1 MKSSVAGNKQ
11 SGDIMKMVAP
21 EGGGSAGGGGGF
33 LFLPMA
39 LALKCELC
47 AISLGRK
54 MSPWACCC
62 RCLLFYLHDIFLF
75 SLITSVLRGGSAGS
89 VSEAGP
95 ELYRQ
100 VILPLLLT
108 RLELFKCYF
117 RAQTESKMRHVCALL

>member
-1 MKSSVAGNKQ
+1 MKSNVAGNKQ
-11 SGDIMKMVAP
+11 CGAIMKMVAP
-21 EGGGSAGGGGGF
+21 GWGGGGF
-33 LFLPMA
+33 SFSPMA
-39 LALKCELC
+39 LVLKGELC
-47 AISLGRK
+47 AISPGRK

-108 RLELFKCYF
+108 RLELFNCYF
-117 RAQTESKMRHVCALL
+117 RTKTESKMRHVFALLGMFF